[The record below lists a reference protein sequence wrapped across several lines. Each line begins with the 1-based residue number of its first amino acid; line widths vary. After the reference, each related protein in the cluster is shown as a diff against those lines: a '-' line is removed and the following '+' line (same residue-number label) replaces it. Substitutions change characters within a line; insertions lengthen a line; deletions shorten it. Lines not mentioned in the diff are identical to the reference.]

1 MQGPVDSIRRSNI
14 CATGVTEGE
23 ARKKKKV
30 QQRIFEEKKK
40 EQVRNLQIWRK
51 MNLQIQE
58 EKQIPYR
65 IGLNTHPGVS
75 NC

>member
-40 EQVRNLQIWRK
+40 E
-51 MNLQIQE
+51 
-58 EKQIPYR
+58 
-65 IGLNTHPGVS
+65 
-75 NC
+75 